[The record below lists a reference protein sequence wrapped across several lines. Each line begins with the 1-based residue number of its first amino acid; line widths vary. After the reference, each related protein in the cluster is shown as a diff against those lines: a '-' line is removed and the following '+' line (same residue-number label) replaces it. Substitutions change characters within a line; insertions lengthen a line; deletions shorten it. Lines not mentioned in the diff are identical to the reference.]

1 MRKIL
6 TSIMILL
13 CTSGYSQ
20 QSMDDVFQSV
30 RKHEIK
36 LIAFFNQMPKGGD
49 LHHHFAGSTY
59 AEPMIEKAIREN
71 FFLNTET
78 FAVSKT
84 SPGTASW
91 IRFSDIIK
99 NGQLDAMKIKILQ
112 TWSVKD
118 YDPSRY
124 PSDKLFFESFL
135 KFWPLMDNY
144 FVPGLIELKNRA
156 IKENVSYL
164 ETQLST
170 PINTPDISE
179 FYSMDETMRKSS
191 DEKDDEKLDEMFGK
205 LYESILQKG
214 AVARAD
220 SFNLFFIK
228 KLHDSL
234 KIDEPDF
241 KMRYQNYVLRFMNP
255 VDLFNNLTIAFLS
268 ADRSDLIAGVNI
280 VSPENGDV
288 SMKDYELH
296 MKMYR
301 FFHEK
306 FPKVKYSMHAGEL
319 TLGLV
324 LPEELTWHI
333 NAAVKIA
340 GAKRIGHGIDLA
352 HEKNPFDLL
361 RYMKKNDVAIEINP
375 ESNQFILKMD
385 EKNHPFPLYFNYG
398 VPIVIGSDDAGILR
412 TNLSNQFVLLA
423 KRYPFLKYS
432 DLKKFVF
439 NSIDYSFIK
448 DSAVK
453 KEVRSNLEKKFM
465 KFEADIRKEISFQK
479 N

>member
-1 MRKIL
+1 MRKL
-6 TSIMILL
+6 LSAVMILL
-13 CTSGYSQ
+13 CIKGHTQ
-20 QSMDDVFQSV
+20 QNTNDFFQSI
-30 RKHEIK
+30 RKQEIK

-59 AEPMIEKAIREN
+59 AEPMIEKAIKED
-71 FFLNTET
+71 FYLNKET
-78 FAVSKT
+78 FAVSK
-84 SPGTASW
+84 SNPGSAEW
-91 IRFSDIIK
+91 VRFSEIIN

-144 FVPGLIELKNRA
+144 FVPGLLELKNRA
-156 IKENVSYL
+156 LKENLSYI
-164 ETQLST
+164 ETQLTT
-170 PINTPDISE
+170 PINAPDVSE
-179 FYSMDETMRKSS
+179 WYKL
-191 DEKDDEKLDEMFGK
+191 DDEIRAASSKQQEEKLNDLFSQ
-205 LYESILQKG
+205 LYESILKKG
-214 AVARAD
+214 AVERAD
-220 SFNLFFIK
+220 SFNLFFLK

-234 KIDEPDF
+234 RIDEPGF

-255 VDLFNNLTIAFLS
+255 VDLFNHLTIAFLS

-280 VSPENGDV
+280 VSPEDGDV

-301 FFHEK
+301 FFHQK
-306 FPKVKYSMHAGEL
+306 FPNVKYSMHAGEL

-324 LPEELTWHI
+324 MPEELTWHI
-333 NAAVKIA
+333 NAAVRIA

-352 HEKNPFDLL
+352 HEKNPFELL

-375 ESNQFILKMD
+375 ESNSFILKID

-412 TNLSNQFVLLA
+412 TNLTNQFVILA
-423 KRYPFLKYS
+423 KRYPFLTYN
-432 DLKKFVF
+432 DFKKFVF

-448 DSAVK
+448 NPAVK
-453 KEVRSNLEKKFM
+453 NEVRTDLENRFKTFEENIKK
-465 KFEADIRKEISFQK
+465 ESALLR